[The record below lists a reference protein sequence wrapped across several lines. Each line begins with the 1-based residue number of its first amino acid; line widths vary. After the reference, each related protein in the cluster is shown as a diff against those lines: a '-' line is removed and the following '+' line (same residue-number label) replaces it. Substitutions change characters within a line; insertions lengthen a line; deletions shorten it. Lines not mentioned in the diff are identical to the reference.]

1 LVYTYNFH
9 FVYFMAVWLILW
21 TIWYIFPVLVCCT
34 KKNLATLIASQN
46 LLPSSSSQPNQL
58 FLRNLIVKSC
68 QGVRPTLKLLSLPRI
83 SFTSPMQGCQIF
95 ICSKLP
101 KRQKYNKWPQ
111 TIPNGH
117 KLYQMVIKYSKWSY
131 VKYTNIYHSKALQKF
146 TQIWNFGFENKPS
159 GNSAQKP
166 ASPGW

>member
-1 LVYTYNFH
+1 LSNLTYVCTAPTVSSPLRELSGISSQDCLQGCQMAYFQTKNPNLGKFWSVCKLYGHLVYTYNFH

-101 KRQKYNKWPQ
+101 KRQKYNK
-111 TIPNGH
+111 
-117 KLYQMVIKYSKWSY
+117 
-131 VKYTNIYHSKALQKF
+131 
-146 TQIWNFGFENKPS
+146 
-159 GNSAQKP
+159 
-166 ASPGW
+166 